1 MTVKEEQVIKKRKA
15 QHALEEIF
23 ESEKKYVDKLNSIVE
38 SLMMPAL
45 QNSSVFSSSEI
56 ALLFGN
62 IVELRNLHSKMF
74 SKFADSDS
82 QQPEKLA
89 KIISEELPQFSIAY
103 HQYCSNFP
111 RATRLYS
118 KIRKN
123 SKMNFQNAKCDSSS
137 TLRRISKS
145 PSDSISSS
153 SLPSPSDRLE
163 NSSFPTLR
171 RTNTLLFRSTS
182 AVFRRHTLT
191 SGKSVQNLN
200 EAGAG
205 NTVNFLKRKLSPR
218 KSSPGGLF
226 PLKKEDPEISRA
238 NLQCEFLQK
247 SLESSTTLDSALPLI
262 AFLLEPI
269 QRVMRYPL
277 LLKGLSTALES
288 PIPEVKKAI
297 EAADKLASITNI
309 TQPNSTRPGAEEKE
323 NKENRS
329 PTGSEVSIPACV
341 PKPDKKRKSFEVVCQ
356 AAVRLLRSR

>member
-1 MTVKEEQVIKKRKA
+1 
-15 QHALEEIF
+15 
-23 ESEKKYVDKLNSIVE
+23 
-38 SLMMPAL
+38 
-45 QNSSVFSSSEI
+45 
-56 ALLFGN
+56 
-62 IVELRNLHSKMF
+62 LRNLHSSMF
-74 SKFADSDS
+74 SNFSCQS
-82 QQPEKLA
+82 ENPEKLA
-89 KIISEELPQFSIAY
+89 KIISDKLPQFSIAY

-123 SKMNFQNAKCDSSS
+123 SKTRPNFGQNS

-145 PSDSISSS
+145 PSEPSSA
-153 SLPSPSDRLE
+153 PSPLESSRLE

-182 AVFRRHTLT
+182 AVFRRHTII

-200 EAGAG
+200 EAGTSSD
-205 NTVNFLKRKLSPR
+205 NNKVNFLKRKLSPR
-218 KSSPGGLF
+218 KSSPGSLF
-226 PLKKEDPEISRA
+226 PKKEDSEIARA
-238 NLQCEFLQK
+238 NAQCEFLQK
-247 SLESSTTLDSALPLI
+247 TLENSAGALDPALPLI

-277 LLKGLSTALES
+277 LLKGLANALEAER
-288 PIPEVKKAI
+288 PCPEVRKAI
-297 EAADKLASITNI
+297 EAAEKLASITNM
-309 TQPNSTRPGAEEKE
+309 TQPTMLESKSKQKNS

-341 PKPDKKRKSFEVVCQ
+341 PKPDKKRKSFEVVRQ